1 MTSPAAKAAAK
12 VATKV
17 ADASKQMVVTEQ
29 RPPGSDELKI
39 LYPTRHLPI
48 DSQQV
53 HGANRYGPPQLGVFC

>member
-12 VATKV
+12 AATKV
-17 ADASKQMVVTEQ
+17 AVASKQMVVTVQ

-39 LYPTRHLPI
+39 FFPTMLLPI

-53 HGANRYGPPQLGVFC
+53 HGANVYGPPLL